1 MFELFELIFSYCF
14 NRPATVLLIV
24 GGGLVYSYPSLN
36 AEGVNITLL
45 LIVLFFI
52 VICLKTKQDTQLKVA
67 KVLTFF
73 FAVVMSVVIVGL
85 VLKVCYTSH
94 LYYCICNV
102 LMQ

>member
-1 MFELFELIFSYCF
+1 M
-14 NRPATVLLIV
+14 T
-24 GGGLVYSYPSLN
+24 YSYPSLN
-36 AEGVNITLL
+36 DVGVNITLF

-85 VLKVCYTSH
+85 ILKVCLSSLFCYVMFD
-94 LYYCICNV
+94 V
-102 LMQ
+102 LT